1 MGCAMTYDRRLGK
14 PKPLRQTVL
23 ELVSKEALSIDAVAS
38 RLALPRDK
46 ARLAMENL
54 VSRDLVV
61 HVGKTAG
68 NRYIYRAVQPV
79 AVPRVNCDPAASWL
93 FNEVLA

>member
-1 MGCAMTYDRRLGK
+1 MTYSKRLGR

-38 RLALPRDK
+38 RLALPREK

-68 NRYIYRAVQPV
+68 NRYIYRAVQSAPKTKT
-79 AVPRVNCDPAASWL
+79 DPAAAWL
-93 FNEVLA
+93 FNEVMT

>member
-1 MGCAMTYDRRLGK
+1 MTYSKRLGR

-38 RLALPRDK
+38 QLALPREK
-46 ARLAMENL
+46 VRLAMENL
-54 VSRDLVV
+54 VSKDLVV

-68 NRYIYRAVQPV
+68 NRYIYAAVAQTPV
-79 AVPRVNCDPAASWL
+79 DTKTDPAAAWL
-93 FNEVLA
+93 FNQVMA